1 MEADMGQIT
10 HEIEM
15 MTMDFLRKQGIN
27 PDYNEVE
34 NYVDEIL
41 AKYRNNFI
49 TLDELGISYVQF
61 EEMRGDLDDKTDAID
76 CACSTL
82 ANMKRIVN
90 GMRKS
95 VMKTTLLSY
104 IEDMEN
110 DLC

>member
-1 MEADMGQIT
+1 MADMGQIT

-15 MTMDFLRKQGIN
+15 ITMDFLRKQGIN

-41 AKYRNNFI
+41 AKYRNNVI

-61 EEMRGDLDDKTDAID
+61 EEMCGDLDDKANAID

-95 VMKTTLLSY
+95 DMKTTLLSY
-104 IEDMEN
+104 IEDMET
-110 DLC
+110 DLD